1 MSTEFT
7 KTVYDNP
14 HGERILYLLS
24 AVLFNIQGN
33 DASLRAKPVHI
44 SGHLPR
50 MNAAGNCAECST
62 GFTPMI
68 GFLRSRFD
76 QGQAMVAHPAPGV
89 EDAQQEM
96 EIHLASFA

>member
-1 MSTEFT
+1 MSTVFT
-7 KTVYDNP
+7 KTVGDNP

-50 MNAAGNCAECST
+50 IARTNFLLCYFPNSAE
-62 GFTPMI
+62 GK
-68 GFLRSRFD
+68 D
-76 QGQAMVAHPAPGV
+76 
-89 EDAQQEM
+89 
-96 EIHLASFA
+96 